1 MDNITVTQLY
11 SKEGENKKEIYPK
24 SYAEFINASKDGAE
38 TTVQDWLEDLTT
50 SIGQITEN
58 AITLNIKISYAQ
70 TQYKNLSDVKDN
82 ENIQWGEN
90 FVQPNAEF
98 PYTWKKTEIKASN
111 NNSENSVTSVSY
123 ELASVSSQFTQ
134 TLYTARSADT
144 KAITIVYDTINV
156 QGVSKPYYNDTLE
169 HILAKPENALWSKL
183 PVSISATNPNGYIA
197 TRTRTNTGEWG
208 EFKIV
213 QNAKWAYNSI
223 PVYKYKV
230 TNTVDVP
237 PVIEN
242 SEDYSNVD
250 GWENQITESFTGY
263 LWMINA
269 TVVNDV
275 YQVNGSKVWSSPTL
289 ISVVNNGIQ
298 Y

>member
-1 MDNITVTQLY
+1 MDNIKETQLY
-11 SKEGENKKEIYPK
+11 SKEKEGGNKTKIYPK
-24 SYAEFINASKDGAE
+24 SYADFIAASKDGTE
-38 TTVQDWLEDLTT
+38 TTVQDWLDNLTT

-58 AITLNIKISYAQ
+58 AITLKIKISYAQ

-90 FVQPNAEF
+90 FVQPDAEF

-144 KAITIVYDTINV
+144 KAVTIVYDTINV

-169 HILAKPENALWSKL
+169 NILKISENKGIWSEF
-183 PVSISATNPNGYIA
+183 PVAISATNPNGYIA

-208 EFKIV
+208 AFNIV

-223 PVYKYKV
+223 PVYKYRV
-230 TNTVDVP
+230 TNTADVP
-237 PVIEN
+237 TVTEN
-242 SEDYSNVD
+242 SDDYSNVED
-250 GWENQITESFTGY
+250 WENQITQSFTGY

-269 TVVNDV
+269 TIVNNV
-275 YQVNGSKVWSSPTL
+275 YQLNGSKVWSSPTL
-289 ISVVNNGIQ
+289 ISIVK
-298 Y
+298 

>member
-1 MDNITVTQLY
+1 MGNIIGTQLY
-11 SKEGENKKEIYPK
+11 SKEGENKTPIYPK
-24 SYAEFINASKDGAE
+24 SDAKVIDANKAGTK
-38 TTVQDWLEDLTT
+38 TTVQEWLDNLTT

-58 AITLNIKISYAQ
+58 AITLKIKISYAQ
-70 TQYKNLSDVKDN
+70 TQYKNLDDVKND
-82 ENIQWGEN
+82 ETISWGEN
-90 FVQPNAEF
+90 FVQPDAEF
-98 PYTWKKTEIKASN
+98 PYTWKKTEITASSN
-111 NNSENSVTSVSY
+111 SSENSATSVSY

-144 KAITIVYDTINV
+144 KAVTIKYNTINV
-156 QGVSKPYYNDTLE
+156 QGVSKDYYNDTLE
-169 HILAKPENALWSKL
+169 NILNISENKGIWSEF
-183 PVSISATNPNGYIA
+183 PVAISATNPNGYIA
-197 TRTRTNTGEWG
+197 TRTRTDTGEWG
-208 EFKIV
+208 AFNIV

-230 TNTVDVP
+230 TNTIDVP

-242 SEDYSNVD
+242 SDDYSNVD

-275 YQVNGSKVWSSPTL
+275 YQINGSKVWSSPTL
-289 ISVVNNGIQ
+289 ISVVK
-298 Y
+298 

>member
-1 MDNITVTQLY
+1 MNNIIGTQLY
-11 SKEGENKKEIYPK
+11 SSEGQTKTPIYPK
-24 SYAEFINASKDGAE
+24 SKAEVIDAVNGSTE
-38 TTVQDWLEDLTT
+38 TNVQQWLSNLTT

-58 AITLNIKISYAQ
+58 AIKLNIKISYAQ
-70 TQYKNLSDVKDN
+70 TTYKNLNDVKDN
-82 ENIQWGEN
+82 ESIQWGEI
-90 FVQPNAEF
+90 FVQPDAEF
-98 PYTWKKTEIKASN
+98 PYTWKKTEIKASSG
-111 NNSENSVTSVSY
+111 SENSATSVSY
-123 ELASVSSQFTQ
+123 ELASISSQSTQ

-144 KAITIVYDTINV
+144 KAVTIVYNNIDE

-169 HILAKPENALWSKL
+169 NILAKSENALWSKS

-208 EFKIV
+208 AFNIA

-230 TNTVDVP
+230 TNTADVP
-237 PVIEN
+237 SVTEN
-242 SEDYSNVD
+242 SDNYSKIE
-250 GWENQITESFTGY
+250 GWEDQITESFTGY

-275 YQVNGSKVWSSPTL
+275 YQLNGSKVWSSPTL
-289 ISVVNNGIQ
+289 ISIVK
-298 Y
+298 

>member
-1 MDNITVTQLY
+1 MVHIIGTQLY
-11 SKEGENKKEIYPK
+11 SKEGENKTAIYQK
-24 SYAEFINASKDGAE
+24 SDAKVIDANKAGTK
-38 TTVQDWLEDLTT
+38 TTVQDWLENLTT

-70 TQYKNLSDVKDN
+70 TAYKNLNDVKDN
-82 ENIQWGEN
+82 ENISWGEN
-90 FVQPNAEF
+90 FVQPDAEF
-98 PYTWKKTEIKASN
+98 PYTWKKTEIKASSG
-111 NNSENSVTSVSY
+111 SENSATSVSY
-123 ELASVSSQFTQ
+123 ELASVSSQSTQ

-144 KAITIVYDTINV
+144 KAVTIAYNSIEE

-169 HILAKPENALWSKL
+169 NILDKPENALWSKS

-208 EFKIV
+208 AFNIA

-230 TNTVDVP
+230 TNTVSIPSVT
-237 PVIEN
+237 EN
-242 SEDYSNVD
+242 SSDYSKVE
-250 GWENQITESFTGY
+250 GWKDQITESFTGY

-269 TVVNDV
+269 TIVNDV
-275 YQVNGSKVWSSPTL
+275 YQLNGSKVWSSPTL
-289 ISVVNNGIQ
+289 ISVVK
-298 Y
+298 

>member
-1 MDNITVTQLY
+1 MDNINGIQLY
-11 SKEGENKKEIYPK
+11 SKEGENKTPIYPK
-24 SYAEFINASKDGAE
+24 SDAKVIDAHKAGTK
-38 TTVQDWLEDLTT
+38 TTVQDWLENLTT

-58 AITLNIKISYAQ
+58 AITLKIKISYAQ
-70 TQYKNLSDVKDN
+70 TQYKNLSDVQGN
-82 ENIQWGEN
+82 NNISWGEN
-90 FVQPNAEF
+90 FVQPDAEF
-98 PYTWKKTEIKASN
+98 PYTWKKTEINASSN
-111 NNSENSVTSVSY
+111 SSENSATSVSY

-144 KAITIVYDTINV
+144 KAVTIKYNTINV
-156 QGVSKPYYNDTLE
+156 QGVSKDYYNDTLE
-169 HILAKPENALWSKL
+169 NILAKSENSLWSKS

-208 EFKIV
+208 AFNIA

-230 TNTVDVP
+230 TNTVSIP

-242 SEDYSNVD
+242 SADYSKVE
-250 GWENQITESFTGY
+250 GWKDQITESFTGY

-269 TVVNDV
+269 TIVNDV
-275 YQVNGSKVWSSPTL
+275 YQLNGSKVWSSPTL
-289 ISVVNNGIQ
+289 ISVVK
-298 Y
+298 

>member
-1 MDNITVTQLY
+1 MDNIKETQLY
-11 SKEGENKKEIYPK
+11 SKEGENKTEIYPK
-24 SYAEFINASKDGAE
+24 SYAKCINASKDGTE
-38 TTVQDWLEDLTT
+38 TTVQNWLEDLTT
-50 SIGQITEN
+50 SIGQITKN

-82 ENIQWGEN
+82 ENISWGEN
-90 FVQPNAEF
+90 FVQPDAEF

-144 KAITIVYDTINV
+144 KAVTIVYDTINV

-169 HILAKPENALWSKL
+169 NILAKPENALWSKS

-208 EFKIV
+208 AFNIA

-223 PVYKYKV
+223 PVYKYTV
-230 TNTVDVP
+230 TDTINIP
-237 PVIEN
+237 SVIEN
-242 SEDYSNVD
+242 SADYSRVE
-250 GWENQITESFTGY
+250 GWEDQITESFTGY

-275 YQVNGSKVWSSPTL
+275 YQLNGSKAWSSPTL
-289 ISVVNNGIQ
+289 ISIVK
-298 Y
+298 

>member
-1 MDNITVTQLY
+1 MDNIIVTQLY
-11 SKEGENKKEIYPK
+11 SKEGENKTAIYPK
-24 SYAEFINASKDGAE
+24 SDATAIDANKAGIKI
-38 TTVQDWLEDLTT
+38 TVQDWLVNLTT

-58 AITLNIKISYAQ
+58 AITLNIKIFYAQ
-70 TQYKNLSDVKDN
+70 TAYKDLDDVKADG
-82 ENIQWGEN
+82 NISWGEN
-90 FVQPNAEF
+90 FVQPDAEF
-98 PYTWKKTEIKASN
+98 PYTWKKTEIKASS
-111 NNSENSVTSVSY
+111 NSSEDSATSVSY

-144 KAITIVYDTINV
+144 KEVAIVYNTINV

-169 HILAKPENALWSKL
+169 NILAKSENSLWSKS

-208 EFKIV
+208 AFNIV

-230 TNTVDVP
+230 TDTAADVP
-237 PVIEN
+237 LVTEN
-242 SEDYSNVD
+242 SDDYSNVE
-250 GWENQITESFTGY
+250 GWKDQITESFTGY

-269 TVVNDV
+269 TIVNNV
-275 YQVNGSKVWSSPTL
+275 YQLNGQKVWSSPTL
-289 ISVVNNGIQ
+289 ISIVK
-298 Y
+298 

>member
-1 MDNITVTQLY
+1 MDNISVTQLY
-11 SKEGENKKEIYPK
+11 SKEGEDKTKIYPK
-24 SYAEFINASKDGAE
+24 SYAKFIDASKDGAE

-90 FVQPNAEF
+90 FVQPDAEF
-98 PYTWKKTEIKASN
+98 PYTWKKTEIKAS
-111 NNSENSVTSVSY
+111 STSLENQAISVSY

-144 KAITIVYDTINV
+144 KAVTIVYDTINV

-169 HILAKPENALWSKL
+169 NILAKPENTLWSKL

-197 TRTRTNTGEWG
+197 TRTRTDTGEWG

-289 ISVVNNGIQ
+289 ISVVK
-298 Y
+298 